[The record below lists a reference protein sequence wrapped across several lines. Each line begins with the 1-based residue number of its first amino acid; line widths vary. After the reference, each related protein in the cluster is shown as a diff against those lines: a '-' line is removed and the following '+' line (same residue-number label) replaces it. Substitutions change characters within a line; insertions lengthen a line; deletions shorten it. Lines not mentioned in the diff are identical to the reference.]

1 MKKSVSQLARI
12 YNDRFEQML
21 LSLDDAIILAGQ
33 KTETMKMM
41 EDSEQ
46 AESRRKLLMCE
57 ELANKQRE
65 IAATAENNYLHEIE
79 SDFHRTLIPDLEKRF
94 NDIEDL
100 FYNVLDFDPALGK
113 LFDILY
119 TEACSISRLVA
130 CIEKVEWLE
139 KTIIKFVRQPKYRRV
154 DSQGHPIILKTLHS
168 ALSFIGVESLRSL
181 IPVLVAKNCMP
192 MHSDFTPDLQK
203 HLWLYTI
210 GTGNIA
216 KALAEKRGIR
226 PHFGFNLGLLS
237 TLGRSVIANVYLRS
251 FDDKLR
257 ERIIDARKR
266 NNPNQAKALA
276 SLKPSHKY
284 ILSLWSK
291 HAADI
296 NAGIFNFFK
305 CKWLLI
311 GMGFEDYTSIRSI
324 SFKYLEEHNLHP
336 LTKLLFNAQGYMQF
350 KMMQTHKLMDKEAS
364 MLYLRNFGIKSDDVA
379 VVTKINLTGIE
390 LKISESVPQES

>member
-1 MKKSVSQLARI
+1 MKKSVSQLAGV
-12 YNDRFEQML
+12 YNSRFEQML

-33 KTETMKMM
+33 KTEAMKMM

-46 AESRRKLLMCE
+46 AESRRKLLMVE

-65 IAATAENNYLHEIE
+65 IAATAENNFMHEIE
-79 SDFHRTLIPDLEKRF
+79 ADFHRTLVPDLEKRF

-100 FYNVLDFDPALGK
+100 FYNVLDFDLAIGK
-113 LFDILY
+113 LLDILY
-119 TEACSISRLVA
+119 TESCSISRLVS
-130 CIEKVEWLE
+130 CIEQVPWLE
-139 KTIIKFVRQPKYRRV
+139 KNLIKFVRQPKYRRV

-181 IPVLVAKNCMP
+181 IPVLIAKNCMP
-192 MHSDFTPDLQK
+192 IHSDFTPDLQK

-237 TLGRSVIANVYLRS
+237 TIGRSIIANVYLRS

-296 NAGIFNFFK
+296 NAGIFNFLK

-311 GMGFEDYTSIRSI
+311 GMGFEDYTSIQSI
-324 SFKYLEEHNLHP
+324 SYKFLEEHNLHP

-350 KMMQTHKLMDKEAS
+350 KMMQTHKLMSKEAS

-390 LKISESVPQES
+390 LKITESLPEES

>member
-21 LSLDDAIILAGQ
+21 LCIDDAIILAGQ

-46 AESRRKLLMCE
+46 AESRRKLLMVE

-65 IAATAENNYLHEIE
+65 IAATAENNFMHEIE
-79 SDFHRTLIPDLEKRF
+79 ADFHRTLIPDLEKRF

-100 FYNVLDFDPALGK
+100 FYNVLDFDLALGK

-119 TEACSISRLVA
+119 TEACSISRLVS
-130 CIEKVEWLE
+130 CIEKIEWLE
-139 KTIIKFVRQPKYRRV
+139 KNLIKFVRQPKYRRV
-154 DSQGHPIILKTLHS
+154 DSQGHPIVLKTLHS

-203 HLWLYTI
+203 NLWLYTI

-291 HAADI
+291 HSADI
-296 NAGIFNFFK
+296 NAGIFNFMK

-311 GMGFEDYTSIRSI
+311 GMGFEDYTAIRSI
-324 SFKYLEEHNLHP
+324 SFKFLEEHNLHP

-390 LKISESVPQES
+390 LKISETVPQES

>member
-1 MKKSVSQLARI
+1 MKKSVSQLAAV
-12 YNDRFEQML
+12 YNSRFEQML
-21 LSLDDAIILAGQ
+21 LSLDNAIILAGQ

-46 AESRRKLLMCE
+46 AESRRNLLMVE

-65 IAATAENNYLHEIE
+65 IAATQENNYMHQIE
-79 SDFHRTLIPDLEKRF
+79 ADFHRSLIPDLEKRF
-94 NDIEDL
+94 NDIEYL
-100 FYNVLDFDPALGK
+100 FYKVLNFDLAIGK
-113 LFDILY
+113 LLDILY
-119 TEACSISRLVA
+119 TESCSISRLVS
-130 CIEKVEWLE
+130 CIEKVDWLQ
-139 KTIIKFVRQPKYRRV
+139 KNLLKFVRQPKYRRV

-168 ALSFIGVESLRSL
+168 ALSFIGIESLRSL
-181 IPVLVAKNCMP
+181 IPVLIAKNCMP
-192 MHSDFTPDLQK
+192 PHSEFTPELQK

-216 KALAEKRGIR
+216 KALATKRGIR

-237 TLGRSVIANVYLRS
+237 TLGRSVIASVYLRA

-257 ERIIDARKR
+257 ERIIDARRR

-284 ILSLWSK
+284 IMTLWNK
-291 HAADI
+291 HSADI
-296 NAGIFNFFK
+296 NAGIFNHLN

-311 GMGFEDYTSIRSI
+311 GMGFDDYTHIRAI
-324 SFKYLEEHNLHP
+324 RFKYLEENDLHP
-336 LTKLLFNAQGYMQF
+336 LCKLLFNSQGYMQF
-350 KMMQTHKLMDKEAS
+350 KMMQTHKLMTKQAS

-390 LKISESVPQES
+390 LKITESVSEVS

>member
-1 MKKSVSQLARI
+1 MKKSVSQLAAI

-21 LSLDDAIILAGQ
+21 LSLDDAIILSGQ
-33 KTETMKMM
+33 KTQEMKML

-46 AESRRKLLMCE
+46 AESRRKLLMVE

-65 IAATAENNYLHEIE
+65 IAATAENNFMHQIE
-79 SDFHRTLIPDLEKRF
+79 YDFHRTLIPDLEKRF
-94 NDIEDL
+94 NDVDDIL
-100 FYNVLDFDPALGK
+100 YNVLDFDPVLGK
-113 LFDILY
+113 LLDILY
-119 TEACSISRLVA
+119 TEACSISRLVQ
-130 CIEKVEWLE
+130 CIEPVDWLS
-139 KTIIKFVRQPKYRRV
+139 KSLMKFVRQPKYRRV

-168 ALSFIGVESLRSL
+168 TLSFIGVESLRSL
-181 IPVLVAKNCMP
+181 IPVLIAKHCMP
-192 MHSDFTPDLQK
+192 PHSEFTPELQK

-210 GTGNIA
+210 GTGNIG

-237 TLGRSVIANVYLRS
+237 TIGRSVIASLYLRS

-257 ERIIDARKR
+257 EVIIEARNK

-276 SLKPSHKY
+276 GLKPSHKY
-284 ILSLWSK
+284 IMSLWGK
-291 HAADI
+291 HAPAI
-296 NAGIFNFFK
+296 NASVFNALK

-311 GMGFEDYTSIRSI
+311 GMGFEDYTAIKSI
-324 SFKYLEEHNLHP
+324 SFKYLEDNKLHP

-350 KMMQTHKLMDKEAS
+350 KMMQSHKLMDKEAS

-379 VVTKINLTGIE
+379 LVTKINLTGIE
-390 LKISESVPQES
+390 LKINESMPEEG

>member
-1 MKKSVSQLARI
+1 MKKSVSQLAAI
-12 YNDRFEQML
+12 YNNRFEQLL

-33 KTETMKMM
+33 KTESMKMM

-46 AESRRKLLMCE
+46 AESRRKLLMVE

-65 IAATAENNYLHEIE
+65 IAATQENNFMHQIE
-79 SDFHRTLIPDLEKRF
+79 ADFHRSLIPDLEQRF
-94 NDIEDL
+94 RDTDDL
-100 FYNVLDFDPALGK
+100 LYNVLEFNLAIGK
-113 LFDILY
+113 LLDILY
-119 TEACSISRLVA
+119 TESCSISRLVE
-130 CIEKVEWLE
+130 CIEKVNWLNVALL
-139 KTIIKFVRQPKYRRV
+139 KFVRQPKYRRV

-168 ALSFIGVESLRSL
+168 ALSFIGIESLRSL
-181 IPVLVAKNCMP
+181 IPVLIAKNCMP
-192 MHSDFTPDLQK
+192 MHSEFTPDLQK
-203 HLWLYTI
+203 NLWLYTI

-216 KALAEKRGIR
+216 KALSEKHGIR

-237 TLGRSVIANVYLRS
+237 TLGRAIIATLYLRS

-284 ILSLWSK
+284 IMTLWNK
-291 HAADI
+291 HAANI
-296 NAGIFNFFK
+296 NSAVFNQLK

-311 GMGFEDYTSIRSI
+311 GMGFDDYTVIRSI
-324 SFKYLEEHNLHP
+324 SFKFLEENNLHP

-350 KMMQTHKLMDKEAS
+350 KMMQTHKLMSKEAS

-390 LKISESVPQES
+390 LKITEASPTAS